1 LLRKLE
7 GKKLLGRSRQR
18 WKDIIKMYFTETG
31 WKDIGWINLVQDR
44 DKWQGLVIKITNYS
58 SPTKCRE
65 YFD

>member
-1 LLRKLE
+1 ME

-18 WKDIIKMYFTETG
+18 WKDNIKMYFIETG